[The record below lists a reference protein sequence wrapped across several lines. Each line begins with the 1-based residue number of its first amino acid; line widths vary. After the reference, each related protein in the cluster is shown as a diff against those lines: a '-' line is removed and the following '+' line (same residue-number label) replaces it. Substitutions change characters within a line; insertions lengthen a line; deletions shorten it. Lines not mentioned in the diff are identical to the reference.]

1 MRKAFIMLAVLL
13 QILVLAYMAA
23 EREYIQRNGKVIHLR
38 TAPIDP
44 RNLFRGDYVRL
55 NYEISRIP
63 LNKLKA
69 AADIKELK
77 KGAKL
82 YIRLK
87 EGPNGLYELVNAGV
101 EKPNT
106 GIYISGR
113 TFYPYR
119 NLQPGNPIRVNY
131 GIEAYF
137 VEQGKGRDIEKR
149 RGGRTDIQVPLE
161 MEIALGHN
169 GKAVIRG
176 YRWSPLGIGL
186 QVLRSPP
193 RNQQAQE
200 GPMSATVRLTLANV
214 SDTPLAIVSL
224 PDYCSFSLE
233 AVPWSKKSWVPAHHP
248 CGQAIPTDVDVLVL
262 APQQKKSFDFDFS
275 KERWL
280 VKDDENVKQI
290 GSLDWSEQFRI
301 VYRPPS
307 GPQSQHLSRQE
318 LIWHG
323 YLPSRVFHGR
333 GQID

>member
-1 MRKAFIMLAVLL
+1 
-13 QILVLAYMAA
+13 MAA
-23 EREYIQRNGKVIHLR
+23 EREYILRNGKIIHLR

-44 RNLFRGDYVRL
+44 RDLFRGDYVRL

-87 EGPNGLYELVNAGV
+87 EGSNGLYELVNAGV
-101 EKPNT
+101 EKPNA

-113 TFYPYR
+113 ALYPYR

-149 RGGRTDIQVPLE
+149 RGGRSDIQVPLE

-186 QVLRSPP
+186 QILRNPP
-193 RNQQAQE
+193 TNSQAQE
-200 GPMSATVRLTLANV
+200 GTLSATVRLTLANV
-214 SDTPLAIVSL
+214 SDTPLAIVNL

-233 AVPWSKKSWVPAHHP
+233 AVPWTKKSWVPAHNP
-248 CGQAIPTDVDVLVL
+248 CGQAIPTDFDVLGLV
-262 APQQKKSFDFDFS
+262 PQQKKSFDFDFS

-280 VKDDENVKQI
+280 VKDDKSVKQI
-290 GSLDWSEQFRI
+290 GSLEWSEQFRI